1 MANQNKRT
9 ILKSKLNNLHQA
21 NGTETPYIGV
31 PFAGVISLP
40 LFRYTFCDT
49 FFDFRE
55 KIGAKESNKKTNV
68 CA

>member
-31 PFAGVISLP
+31 PFAGNRPTLV
-40 LFRYTFCDT
+40 
-49 FFDFRE
+49 
-55 KIGAKESNKKTNV
+55 KTMHLVTPNSGNSSKL
-68 CA
+68 CASHQ